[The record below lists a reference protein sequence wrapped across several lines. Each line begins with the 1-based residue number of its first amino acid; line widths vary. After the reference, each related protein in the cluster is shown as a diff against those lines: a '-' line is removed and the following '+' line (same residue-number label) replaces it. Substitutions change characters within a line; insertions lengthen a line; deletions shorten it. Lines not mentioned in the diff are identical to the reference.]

1 MRLPSPAPLCALALA
16 GCAEVTP
23 AAPPPA
29 PGVVAPAPAHAP
41 PPSFAGPWGTYRS
54 ERFSLSIPLPDG
66 HAWRIDDHA
75 GPWLSAT
82 HTLSTSALLVRSWA
96 EDGRASRPRCE
107 ERARLW
113 RKLPER
119 SDAEVMQERSLN
131 APDGFDTKVE
141 VGLQPGKKPGDPIS
155 AFAVAFGSHV
165 HRCFAWAFT
174 TTAAGPGADAAIA
187 ERLAAMI
194 DGSLAKVVLENEL
207 VPRIPR
213 ELPQP

>member
-1 MRLPSPAPLCALALA
+1 MRPCPATLAALALA
-16 GCAEVTP
+16 GCAE
-23 AAPPPA
+23 AAPPPLPPA
-29 PGVVAPAPAHAP
+29 PVATAPAAPAP
-41 PPSFAGPWGTYRS
+41 PPSFAGAWGTYHS
-54 ERFSLSIPLPDG
+54 ERFSLLVPLPDG
-66 HAWRIDDHA
+66 RAWRIDDHG

-82 HTLSTSALLVRSWA
+82 HAASASSLLVRSWA
-96 EDGRASRPRCE
+96 EDGRASRPQCE

-119 SDAEVMQERSLN
+119 ADAEVMQDRSVN
-131 APDGFDTKVE
+131 APDGFDTRVQ

-165 HRCFAWAFT
+165 HRCFAWAYT
-174 TTAAGPGADAAIA
+174 TTAAGPGADAAVA
-187 ERLAAMI
+187 ERLAAML

-213 ELPQP
+213 EPPGP